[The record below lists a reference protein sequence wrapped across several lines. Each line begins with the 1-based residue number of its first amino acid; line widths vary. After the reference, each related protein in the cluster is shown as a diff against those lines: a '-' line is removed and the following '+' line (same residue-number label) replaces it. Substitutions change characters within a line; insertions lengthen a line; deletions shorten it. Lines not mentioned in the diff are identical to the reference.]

1 MKNAMNGNGF
11 SREIGLF
18 SATILV
24 IANMVGTGIFT
35 TSGFIMAELGSP
47 STLLLC
53 WAAGGIFALCGAL
66 CYGELG
72 ARFPRAGG
80 EYVFLTECFGRPV
93 GFLSGWI
100 SLVVGFS
107 APIAAAS
114 MAFAGYGFQVFDIPT
129 GTCGTGITALAPMKL
144 VAISVIILISLVH
157 YHSLRIGSRVQ
168 NALTVF
174 KIALVLTFIATGF
187 LFGKGS
193 FHHFHLSTGMAAPL
207 SAEKFAISLIFVS
220 FAFSGW
226 NAAAY
231 LGSEI
236 VNPQR
241 NIPLA
246 LFWGTAFVSLIYL
259 LLNGVYIYALEPGSM
274 AHVLEIGST
283 SAVALFGKPVSRL
296 FSIAV
301 AMGLLSVLS
310 AMIMT
315 GPRIYY
321 AMSKDG
327 VFFDMFGKLNPE
339 RRTPAT
345 SIFLQAAI
353 AIIMVITASFET
365 LLIYIGFT
373 LSLFALLTVIGLMR
387 LRITSP
393 SATVAYKTFG
403 YPITP
408 LVFILGNLWIII
420 FSLRSR
426 PVAALFGF
434 GTIGIGAV
442 VYYLFARNKTHT
454 LTVFLSCFMILSLP
468 TLVWAHGTEGSL
480 RKGHGWM
487 IEAFYD
493 DGEAMSYTE
502 TQVFHEPDPL
512 PFQTGRTDKNGR
524 FMFFPDGPGTWRVNV
539 QDDMQ

>member
-1 MKNAMNGNGF
+1 MKNAMNGNGL

-47 STLLLC
+47 SALLMC
-53 WAAGGIFALCGAL
+53 WAAGGVFALCGAL

-114 MAFAGYGFQVFDIPT
+114 MAFAGYGFQVFAIPT
-129 GTCGTGITALAPMKL
+129 GSNALVKTGMMTLTPMSL
-144 VAISVIILISLVH
+144 VAIAVIILISLVH

-168 NALTVF
+168 NALTIF
-174 KIALVLTFIATGF
+174 KIALVLVFIVAGF
-187 LFGKGS
+187 LLGKGS
-193 FHHFHLSTGMAAPL
+193 FAHFHLTSASEPL
-207 SAEKFAISLIFVS
+207 SAEKFAISLIFIS
-220 FAFSGW
+220 FAYSGW

-246 LFWGTAFVSLIYL
+246 LFWGTAAVALVYL
-259 LLNGVYIYALEPGSM
+259 LLNGVYIYALEPKAM
-274 AHVLEIGST
+274 TNVLEIGAT
-283 SAVALFGKPVSRL
+283 SAVAMFGKPMSRL
-296 FSIAV
+296 FSVAV
-301 AMGLLSVLS
+301 ALGLLSVLS

-327 VFFDMFGKLNPE
+327 VFFNAFGKLNPE
-339 RRTPAT
+339 RKTPAS

-353 AIIMVITASFET
+353 AIVMVISASFET

-373 LSLFALLTVIGLMR
+373 LSLFAMLTVLGLMR
-387 LRITSP
+387 LRFTSP
-393 SATVAYKTFG
+393 TTTAAYKTFG

-408 LVFILGNLWIII
+408 LVFILGNLWIIV
-420 FSLRSR
+420 FSIKSR
-426 PVAALFGF
+426 PVAALFGL
-434 GTIGIGAV
+434 GTIAIGAV
-442 VYYLFARNKTHT
+442 VYYLFARKDNGSVISECST
-454 LTVFLSCFMILSLP
+454 LSIDCQLASES
-468 TLVWAHGTEGSL
+468 
-480 RKGHGWM
+480 
-487 IEAFYD
+487 EA
-493 DGEAMSYTE
+493 
-502 TQVFHEPDPL
+502 V
-512 PFQTGRTDKNGR
+512 K
-524 FMFFPDGPGTWRVNV
+524 
-539 QDDMQ
+539 